1 MLLDLNETPSQEEI
15 SKRVSNGENVITFDF
30 RGAGKDRMKYLTE
43 SSDNIKFDNADS
55 ITAYVN
61 PLAGVMANYVYNSVL
76 LGRPYF
82 LEMIEDVEIAT
93 TFAREQ
99 LGIKEITVAGNQ
111 NTQLLLQQVAKTIPG
126 IKLENNINI
135 KPVLSWPQIVNEKRE
150 IWPIQYLLPGGAYI
164 R

>member
-1 MLLDLNETPSQEEI
+1 MLLDLNEAPSPEEI
-15 SKRVSNGENVITFDF
+15 KRRVSNGESVITFDF

-43 SSDNIKFDNADS
+43 SSDNIRFDNADS
-55 ITAYVN
+55 LAAYVN

-82 LEMIEDVEIAT
+82 VEMIEDVEIAT

-111 NTQLLLQQVAKTIPG
+111 DIQLLLQQVTKTIPG
-126 IKLENNINI
+126 VKLENNSNTA
-135 KPVLSWPQIVNEKRE
+135 VLSWSQILNEKRE